1 MFIADGNNLR
11 IRKVTPGGQ
20 IETVAGNG
28 DIDVKPGPA
37 TASGFRLPIGLATDL
52 SGNVYFADRDDFQVL
67 KMTPE
72 GTLSIFYKN
81 AAKPWGVATDAS
93 GNVYVSLYYNFR
105 GAPAP
110 TAQVVKISPSG
121 NVTPFA
127 GTAIIGFAGDNGPAT
142 SAQLTSPTSICFDAA
157 GNLYI
162 ADGQRVRKVSAAGTI
177 TTVAGNGAMGF
188 TGDGGLAT
196 NASLTAS
203 GIAVDS
209 FGNLFIADI
218 NQQRVRQVDAYG
230 FIFTVA
236 GNGIAADSGDGG
248 AATSASLRM
257 GLSTEGS
264 ATAAD
269 ANFVGLTVDTAGNL
283 YIPDSGNSRIRRVSP
298 QTFRPRPR
306 R

>member
-1 MFIADGNNLR
+1 
-11 IRKVTPGGQ
+11 
-20 IETVAGNG
+20 
-28 DIDVKPGPA
+28 
-37 TASGFRLPIGLATDL
+37 L
-52 SGNVYFADRDDFQVL
+52 SY
-67 KMTPE
+67 
-72 GTLSIFYKN
+72 FYKN
-81 AAKPWGVATDAS
+81 DAKPWGVATDAS

-105 GAPAP
+105 GAPSP

-127 GTAIIGFAGDNGPAT
+127 GTGIVGFAGDNGPAT
-142 SAQLTSPTSICFDAA
+142 SAQLTSPTSICLDAA

-203 GIAVDS
+203 GIAVDG

-236 GNGIAADSGDGG
+236 GNGIAADSGDDG

-298 QTFRPRPR
+298 RTLRSRPR